1 MLDHSRFLELYFTHE
16 NGLRSFIRALVWDRS
31 EFEDVF
37 QTVMLTLWKKFDTYD
52 QSRPFGPWARGV
64 AMKEVLQ
71 MRRESGRRPTP
82 FSPET
87 VQAILE
93 SFELNEAKNADS
105 SNEQEALDKCVG
117 VLPQRWR
124 KLLELRYSEGL
135 RLADLATRI
144 GNSLAATQRDISR
157 ARQQLAE
164 CVKRRLASTTE
175 GSV

>member
-1 MLDHSRFLELYFTHE
+1 MLDHSRFLELYFTYE

-37 QTVMLTLWKKFDTYD
+37 QTAVLTLWKKFDTYD
-52 QSRPFGPWARGV
+52 ESRPFGPWARGV

-93 SFELNEAKNADS
+93 SFELKEAKLADS
-105 SNEQEALDKCVG
+105 SNEQEALEKCVG

-124 KLLELRYSEGL
+124 KLLELRYREGL
-135 RLADLATRI
+135 RLSDLATRI

-175 GSV
+175 STL